1 MGIST
6 LYTIGISGVRAQR
19 LAIDVTG
26 QNIANVNTEGYSRQ
40 RVILKET
47 VPGSVGDMYI
57 GGGVTVDAIQRSYDR
72 LIQRQLVDGG
82 SSLAEARV
90 EESALQRIEPLF
102 NELGSDGLGKAIN
115 DFFNAW
121 QDLSLNPTGAAER
134 QSVYLRA
141 QIMTD
146 AFHQTSGGLA
156 ATASIAND
164 SLTDI
169 TGTISDIAANIA
181 RLNEMIVSSEQLGN
195 GSANELRDQ
204 RDLALRQLSEKVG
217 ITTYEHADG
226 SVDVTVAGHELVV
239 GNTYASLY
247 NLPKGSA
254 APASIYITPL
264 GNPPSQSGGVSPD
277 ILLYSQAG
285 VSAGTNLLP
294 YTGELGGT
302 LKVRD
307 VIVPDL
313 TGKLDAIAQQIVTAV
328 NTAHTAGFFFDS
340 LGTPQAG
347 GNFFDPLQL
356 TAAGIRLSPTLTPQ
370 TIAAAAPPGSLV
382 PGNNANAVTI
392 AGLKESA
399 VGNAY
404 TSLVSEIGVRTANA
418 ESVVRTNESF
428 MLQMKNLRES
438 TSGVSLDE
446 ELTNLVK
453 YQRAFEGSAK
463 LINVAT
469 EMLDTILGLI
479 R

>member
-26 QNIANVNTEGYSRQ
+26 QNIANVNTDGYSRQ
-40 RVILKET
+40 RVILQET

-57 GGGVTVDAIQRSYDR
+57 GGGVTVTAVQRSYDR

-82 SSLAEARV
+82 TSLAEAKV

-102 NELGSDGLGKAIN
+102 NELGTDGLGKAIN
-115 DFFNAW
+115 EFFNAW

-134 QSVYLRA
+134 QNVFLKG
-141 QIMTD
+141 QILTD
-146 AFHQTSGGLA
+146 AFHQTSSGLS
-156 ATASIAND
+156 ATVSIAND

-169 TGTISDIAANIA
+169 TSAISDIAANIA
-181 RLNEMIVSSEQLGN
+181 RLNEMIVSSEQLGS

-204 RDLALRQLSEKVG
+204 RDLYVRQLSEKVG
-217 ITTYEHADG
+217 VTTYENRDG
-226 SVDVTVAGHELVV
+226 SVDISVAGYDLVV

-247 NLPKGSA
+247 NIPRNSA
-254 APASIYITPL
+254 TPASIYITPL
-264 GNPPSQSGGVSPD
+264 GNPPRQSGGVAPD
-277 ILLYSQAG
+277 TLLYSAAG
-285 VSAGTNLLP
+285 VSAGTNLLQ

-307 VIVPDL
+307 LTIPDIK
-313 TGKLDAIAQQIVTAV
+313 GKLDAIANQIVTTV
-328 NTAHTAGFFFDS
+328 NAAHGGGFYFDS
-340 LGTPQAG
+340 LGAPQAG
-347 GNFFDPLQL
+347 GPFFDPLQL

-382 PGNNANAVTI
+382 PGNNANALAI

-399 VGNAY
+399 VGNSY
-404 TSLVSEIGVRTANA
+404 TSLVSEIGTRVANS
-418 ESVVRTNESF
+418 ENVVKTNEAF

-469 EMLDTILGLI
+469 EMLDTVLGLI